1 VLEELKDKAIRQRKP
16 SMPMRGMEEKNW
28 RRKREEEAGW
38 TLLARIT
45 NSS

>member
-1 VLEELKDKAIRQRKP
+1 MKDKAIRQRKP
-16 SMPMRGMEEKNW
+16 CPCEAWR